1 MIAITAS
8 PPGTNVWN
16 PLTCVASA
24 QDTAAASFAQLLA
37 QFAAPAPAPGAGTHT
52 TARNDRPASTDDAA
66 AAVASSASPELQALL
81 LRMLPPPPPPPP
93 ATTDSRPP
101 ATLANVNTGPRAALE
116 AGAVPSLDVTAETL
130 SALMRIASPQSPL
143 LAVSEPP
150 VTVLPASGQAM
161 TGSRMP
167 WHSATPP
174 VPDAAAEMAPHE
186 RMTLVRSAP
195 ADTHRPAAPAQ
206 SAEPALADQ
215 AGPPMQVLAL
225 PTTRPRETPKE
236 ESSSASTEWPAAV
249 VKHATG
255 LAQHSSAPAVATPA
269 AGNATARVTQ
279 SITPSFAQAGWNEAI
294 SQRVLWMAQDQLQSA
309 SLSLNPPHLG
319 PVQVTL
325 HIQNQQASVH
335 FAAASTQVAQALQ
348 DALPVL
354 RDLLGQAGITL
365 GQADVGARQQQTPG
379 NPFGSPPSRRKNEAD
394 TDTEPVHGQ
403 SAGRL
408 RPTGLR
414 RGLINLYA

>member
-24 QDTAAASFAQLLA
+24 QDAAAASFAQLLA

-66 AAVASSASPELQALL
+66 AAAASSASPELQALL
-81 LRMLPPPPPPPP
+81 LRMLPPPPP

-116 AGAVPSLDVTAETL
+116 SGTVPSLDVTADTL
-130 SALMRIASPQSPL
+130 AVLMRIASRQSPL
-143 LAVSEPP
+143 FVVTEPP
-150 VTVLPASGQAM
+150 NAVLPASGPAM
-161 TGSRMP
+161 TSSRMP

-174 VPDAAAEMAPHE
+174 VPDAAAELAPHE
-186 RMTLVRSAP
+186 RMALVRSTP

-236 ESSSASTEWPAAV
+236 ESSSASTEWPAALS
-249 VKHATG
+249 KHATG

-269 AGNATARVTQ
+269 AGNTAARVTQ

-294 SQRVLWMAQDQLQSA
+294 SQRVLWMAQDQLQIA

-379 NPFGSPPSRRKNEAD
+379 NPFGSPPARRKNEAD

-408 RPTGLR
+408 RASGLR